1 MTKERLYLFDTT
13 LRDGAQTAGIEFSVE
28 DKITI
33 ANMLDQIGVDYIEG
47 GYPGANV
54 VDTEFFSK
62 KNAQRMPLLPLL
74 A

>member
-33 ANMLDQIGVDYIEG
+33 TKLLDDLGVDYIEG

-54 VDTEFFSK
+54 VDTEFFEKDRTK
-62 KNAQRMPLLPLL
+62 KTPFSPRL